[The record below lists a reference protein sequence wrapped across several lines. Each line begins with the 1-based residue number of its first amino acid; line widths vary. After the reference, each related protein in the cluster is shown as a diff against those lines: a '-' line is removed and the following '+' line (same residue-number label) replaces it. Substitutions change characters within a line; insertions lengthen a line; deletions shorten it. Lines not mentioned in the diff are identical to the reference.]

1 MGESNAIPQIAQ
13 QPAQHTVKNGR
24 ELRRYQNCPAT
35 CPAHCSK
42 WARVT
47 PLSKLP
53 SNLPSTL
60 LKIGESNAILKIAQ
74 QPAPVPGK
82 LLKMG
87 ESNAILK
94 IAQHTV
100 KNGRE

>member
-1 MGESNAIPQIAQ
+1 
-13 QPAQHTVKNGR
+13 
-24 ELRRYQNCPAT
+24 L
-35 CPAHCSK
+35 
-42 WARVT
+42 
-47 PLSKLP
+47 L

-60 LKIGESNAILKIAQ
+60 LKIGESNAILKIPQ
-74 QPAPVPGK
+74 QPARHA

-94 IAQHTV
+94 IAQQPAQHTV